1 MGIGVRSLSSVIM
14 IAILSG
20 SAWADEGRNTLND
33 VVKCADIAAANDRLK
48 CFDATVAK
56 AQAALAA
63 PPPAASQ
70 SAQAGEGGVLGWFG
84 FERPVTRP
92 EDFGKPAAPVASQH
106 DVTSITA
113 GVTEFAKNAY
123 GRALFVLDN
132 GQTWKQ
138 IDGDNRELP
147 DLHEGEKTQV
157 LIETGLM
164 GGYDLSIVGRTGMV
178 KVRRVQ

>member
-1 MGIGVRSLSSVIM
+1 M

-20 SAWADEGRNTLND
+20 SAWADEGRDTLSE
-33 VVKCADIAAANDRLK
+33 VAKCADIAAASDRLK
-48 CFDATVAK
+48 CFDAAVTKV
-56 AQAALAA
+56 QAALAA
-63 PPPAASQ
+63 PPAASQ
-70 SAQAGEGGVLGWFG
+70 SAQAREGGGVLSWFG

-92 EDFGKPAAPVASQH
+92 EDFGKPATPVASQH
-106 DVTSITA
+106 EVTSITA
-113 GVTEFAKNAY
+113 GVTEYAKNAY

-138 IDGDNRELP
+138 IDGDNRELA

-157 LIETGLM
+157 VIETGLM
-164 GGYDLSIVGRTGMV
+164 GGYDLSIVGHSGMV